1 MYFLPRADVYLLN
14 CFDQSQEGTNKGN
27 DRRMLEAK
35 SFYISRVVSAF
46 MKQNVRLGPVLQFR
60 VCEFFYFL

>member
-1 MYFLPRADVYLLN
+1 MYFLPRAGVYPLH

-46 MKQNVRLGPVLQFR
+46 MKQNVRLGPVLQFG
-60 VCEFFYFL
+60 VHEFLYFL